1 MGKICCKTCLICL
14 FPYFSDADIHICD
27 FHRKRAMMRKPLMIK
42 HGCSEHQED
51 IMHLVNVGSSCENN
65 HKQLVILFIMDIY

>member
-1 MGKICCKTCLICL
+1 MLQDMFNMFISL
-14 FPYFSDADIHICD
+14 FFSGADIHICD
-27 FHRKRAMMRKPLMIK
+27 FHLKRAIVRWMKTIK
-42 HGCSEHQED
+42 HGCSEHQKD